1 MNSQNKVEYSTL
13 DQISK
18 APACP
23 VTEQVANLIDEYSTV
38 DHISKAPA
46 CPVTEPVMNPIG
58 EEEEGM
64 DVCSLHLF
72 TILQSAVVVI
82 IKVC

>member
-1 MNSQNKVEYSTL
+1 MNTQNKVQNSTM
-13 DQISK
+13 
-18 APACP
+18 
-23 VTEQVANLIDEYSTV
+23 

-46 CPVTEPVMNPIG
+46 CPVTEPVMSPIG

-82 IKVC
+82 IVRYNYMLT